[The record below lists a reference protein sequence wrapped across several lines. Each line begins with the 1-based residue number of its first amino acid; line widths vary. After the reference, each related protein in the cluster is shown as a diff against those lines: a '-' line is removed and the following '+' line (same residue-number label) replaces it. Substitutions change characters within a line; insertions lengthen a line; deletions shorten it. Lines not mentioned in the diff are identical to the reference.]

1 MLNRG
6 SGATYSEPMLR
17 DKDIQNTIKQIFSEH
32 SRHEEII
39 MERLEDLAA
48 DHGESVF
55 QAAIGLLLGK
65 DLDEKQAAN
74 FWRGALIRWRHQ
86 RELRPGLLQIKT
98 ALLDYLET
106 VAGEKLNSSLDG
118 ITGLFNENFFHHHL
132 VHQLA
137 TLNYLH
143 HHQSLAL
150 IKIRMDR
157 FERLSWSFSQQ
168 ELDQL
173 QRHVA
178 REIKVRLR
186 DIDTA
191 VRFCDGEFGIILPYS
206 SLNTACKL
214 VEKLQAVLVN
224 GRWNRIPEAVPFP
237 TTISAGI
244 ATYPND
250 GCSARRLLHVAK
262 QQLKEA
268 AITGDSIFPMAV
280 ERRKQLRKPFHTF
293 LEISN
298 GNGSSYLPAISCNI
312 SEIGMAL
319 ECEEGFDP
327 GLSVKIRC
335 RKPFWPVNRDIEAAV
350 TRIDERSWD
359 GICRLAVQFNQK
371 ESRLSEVSP
380 VRLQVAPENGALL
393 NPSTEKCFPG

>member
-1 MLNRG
+1 MLNQD
-6 SGATYSEPMLR
+6 SNAIYSEPMLR
-17 DKDIQNTIKQIFSEH
+17 DRDIQNIIKQLFSEH
-32 SRHEEII
+32 SRNEEKIL
-39 MERLEDLAA
+39 ERLEDLAT
-48 DHGESVF
+48 DEGDGVF

-65 DLDEKQAAN
+65 DLDGKQAAS
-74 FWRGALIRWRHQ
+74 FWRGAIIRWQHQ

-118 ITGLFNENFFHHHL
+118 ITGLYNENFFHHHL

-150 IKIRMDR
+150 VKISLDR
-157 FERLSWSFSQQ
+157 FDRLTWSFTQQ

-191 VRFCDGEFGIILPYS
+191 VRFGDGEFGIILPYS
-206 SLNTACKL
+206 SLNTANKL
-214 VEKLQAVLVN
+214 VEKLQNALVN
-224 GRWNRIPEAVPFP
+224 GCWNRLPETVPFP

-244 ATYPND
+244 ATYPGD

-262 QQLKEA
+262 HRLKEA
-268 AITGDSIFPMAV
+268 STTGNSIHPMAQ
-280 ERRKQLRKPFHTF
+280 ERREQTRKSFHTF
-293 LEISN
+293 LEISAQGEKN
-298 GNGSSYLPAISCNI
+298 YMPALSCNI
-312 SEIGMAL
+312 SKTGMSL
-319 ECEEGFDP
+319 ECEGGFDP
-327 GLSVKIRC
+327 GNSIKIRC
-335 RKPFWPVNRDIEAAV
+335 RKPFWPVNREVEATV
-350 TRIDERSWD
+350 TRIDEHSWD
-359 GICRLAVQFNQK
+359 GICRLALKFSQK

-380 VRLQVAPENGALL
+380 VRLQAAPETGSLW
-393 NPSTEKCFPG
+393 NPLSEKCFQD